1 MTSKKALNDLRERI
15 TRPEYFG
22 KSEMLNELTIIEKDL
37 EVLNIFIELFD
48 TEIIKL
54 KKWCILDDV
63 YQFKLQFKE
72 EEFNITERQYK
83 VIKEWLRRMG

>member
-1 MTSKKALNDLRERI
+1 MTSRELFKKWKEFIIIECSCDRNDI
-15 TRPEYFG
+15 
-22 KSEMLNELTIIEKDL
+22 NELEQIEKDL